1 MPLQVNTAHDILKR
15 YWGYDRFRPK
25 QEEIIQSVV
34 SGKDTLALLP
44 TGGGKSICFQV
55 PALMMEGL
63 CVVVS
68 PLMALMYDQVNNL
81 KKRGIEAYAVTSA
94 MQHREMDR
102 VLDNCVYGQVKFL
115 YVSPERLRNEMF
127 LERFKKMKVCML
139 AVDEAHCIS
148 QWGYDFRPSYLQI
161 ADVRQLKPQVPILA
175 LTASATPAVVADIQ
189 NRLQFPQPNVIG
201 TSFARPNLSYNVLRT
216 ESKETKV
223 LEIFRKMPGSAII
236 YCGTR
241 LRTKEWAALLNSNG
255 IKADSYH
262 AGMSTQE
269 RDYAF
274 KRWMRNEVRVMCAT
288 NAFGMGIDKPDVRFV
303 LHIDVPPTL
312 EGYFQEA
319 GRAGRDGQ
327 KAYAVLIYF
336 DNDIDNLQKQVEQK
350 FPEKEFIRKVYK
362 CLANYLQYAPGAGKD
377 TANAFNMNEFTNKF
391 ELPYAETMYALQIL
405 ERSGYLTLSDTAFV
419 PSRLYIEV
427 TRQQLYSY
435 QVANPVMDGFIKSIL
450 RMYGGLFEQYTNIRE
465 DDLARASKL
474 TVKQVVE
481 KLTLLQKHGIVDYQ
495 PQSDQPKLT
504 LLTGRMDERNLIFP
518 DEVYEHR
525 KKVELDRLHSIVR
538 YLQKKQCR
546 SIQLLEYFGERGTQP
561 CNQCDVCR
569 ESNKH
574 GIPPQD
580 YEKMNQAIM
589 DIVMKGAYTAEQLME
604 QIPSFPKDALIE
616 LIRWKLNN
624 EELVLNNKLEIVL
637 PGME

>member
-1 MPLQVNTAHDILKR
+1 VNSAHDILKR

-25 QEEIIQSVV
+25 QEEIIQSIV

-68 PLMALMYDQVNNL
+68 PLMALMYDQVSNL

-102 VLDNCVYGQVKFL
+102 VLDNCVYGHVKFL

-127 LERFKKMKVCML
+127 LERFKKMNVCMM

-148 QWGYDFRPSYLQI
+148 QWGYDFRPSYLLI
-161 ADVRQLKPQVPILA
+161 AEVRQLKPQVPVLA

-189 NRLQFPQPNVIG
+189 QRLHFSEVNVIG
-201 TSFARPNLSYNVLRT
+201 TSFSRANLSYNVLRT

-223 LEIFRKMPGSAII
+223 LEICRKMPGSAII

-241 LRTKEWAALLNSNG
+241 LRTKEWAALLNHHG
-255 IKADSYH
+255 IKADAYH

-303 LHIDVPPTL
+303 LHVDVPTTL

-319 GRAGRDGQ
+319 GRAGRDGH

-336 DNDIDNLQKQVEQK
+336 DNDIDNLHRQVEQK

-377 TANAFNMNEFTNKF
+377 TSNLFNMNEFTNKF
-391 ELPYAETMYALQIL
+391 ELPYGEAMYALQIL
-405 ERSGYLTLSDTAFV
+405 ELAGYLTINDTAFV
-419 PSRLYIEV
+419 PSRLCFDV
-427 TRQQLYSY
+427 NRQLLYSY
-435 QVANPVMDGFIKSIL
+435 QVANPVMDNFIKTIL
-450 RMYGGLFEQYTNIRE
+450 RMYGGTFEQYTNIRE
-465 DDLARASKL
+465 DDIARAAKL
-474 TVKQVVE
+474 TVKQTIE
-481 KLTLLQKHGIVDYQ
+481 KLTLLHKHGILDYQ
-495 PQSDQPKLT
+495 PQTDQPKLT
-504 LLTGRMDERNLIFP
+504 LLTGRMDERNLVFP

-525 KKVELDRLHSIVR
+525 KRAELERLQSIVR
-538 YLQKKQCR
+538 YLEKKQCR

-574 GIPPQD
+574 GILPQD

-589 DIVMKGAYTAEQLME
+589 DIVMKGACTTEKLLEQVS
-604 QIPSFPKDALIE
+604 SFPKDAVLE
-616 LIRWKLNN
+616 FIRWKLSN
-624 EELVLNNKLEIVL
+624 EELVLNNKLEVVL

>member
-1 MPLQVNTAHDILKR
+1 VNSAHDILKR

-25 QEEIIQSVV
+25 QEEIIQSIV

-55 PALMMEGL
+55 PALMMEGV

-68 PLMALMYDQVNNL
+68 PLMALMYDQVSNL

-127 LERFKKMKVCML
+127 LERLKKMNVCMI

-148 QWGYDFRPSYLQI
+148 QWGYDFRPSYLLI
-161 ADVRQLKPQVPILA
+161 AEVRQLKPKLPVLA

-189 NRLQFPQPNVIG
+189 HRLHFPEVNVIG
-201 TSFARPNLSYNVLRT
+201 TSFTRANLSYNVLRT

-223 LEIFRKMPGSAII
+223 LEICRKMPGSAII

-241 LRTKEWAALLNSNG
+241 LRTKEWAALLTNHG
-255 IKADSYH
+255 IKADAYH

-303 LHIDVPPTL
+303 LHIDAPATL

-319 GRAGRDGQ
+319 GRAGRDGHI
-327 KAYAVLIYF
+327 AYAVLIYF
-336 DNDIDNLQKQVEQK
+336 DNDIDNLHRQVEQK

-377 TANAFNMNEFTNKF
+377 TANCK
-391 ELPYAETMYALQIL
+391 YW
-405 ERSGYLTLSDTAFV
+405 S
-419 PSRLYIEV
+419 
-427 TRQQLYSY
+427 
-435 QVANPVMDGFIKSIL
+435 
-450 RMYGGLFEQYTNIRE
+450 
-465 DDLARASKL
+465 
-474 TVKQVVE
+474 
-481 KLTLLQKHGIVDYQ
+481 
-495 PQSDQPKLT
+495 
-504 LLTGRMDERNLIFP
+504 
-518 DEVYEHR
+518 
-525 KKVELDRLHSIVR
+525 
-538 YLQKKQCR
+538 
-546 SIQLLEYFGERGTQP
+546 
-561 CNQCDVCR
+561 
-569 ESNKH
+569 
-574 GIPPQD
+574 
-580 YEKMNQAIM
+580 
-589 DIVMKGAYTAEQLME
+589 
-604 QIPSFPKDALIE
+604 
-616 LIRWKLNN
+616 
-624 EELVLNNKLEIVL
+624 
-637 PGME
+637 